1 MKISSQKALID
12 MYSKSVMIAK
22 AQGLFHTFSN
32 RIVYINFFKLKDEE
46 LFLQKKQRKRS
57 RMEKAFH
64 KLNVVLIII
73 KTYSEFFSRSCILRV
88 WSRNIGFTNGKS

>member
-46 LFLQKKQRKRS
+46 LFLQKKRIPSYLFKNKVSVVRKQ
-57 RMEKAFH
+57 FY
-64 KLNVVLIII
+64 NVNW
-73 KTYSEFFSRSCILRV
+73 FS
-88 WSRNIGFTNGKS
+88 KD